1 MEKPIANRKFRKAM
15 ASICKKIN
23 NAIEIFRKSTI
34 GWGIKKYFI
43 FLWHKN
49 YFRQL

>member
-23 NAIEIFRKSTI
+23 NAIEIFRKI
-34 GWGIKKYFI
+34 NNWMGHQKI
-43 FLWHKN
+43 F
-49 YFRQL
+49 YI